1 MKQKQILFLVILFLS
16 FSKNVFS
23 AENEKP
29 QENLTKEEKI
39 LTLED
44 CVSLAKEN
52 NLSIKVEQNTLNDLK
67 RKNETSWNSVS
78 PSIKGEA
85 SFLDDFSKNTESFS
99 VSGSLGLTL
108 STNLYSTIKGAKLNY
123 ENGLLTYNQAV
134 KQIEMSVWK
143 TFYGLI
149 YKTEYLSFQSQNLL
163 TAKKNYEQNLE
174 KFKNGKIS
182 ELDVMT
188 SRVNYE
194 QKKPT
199 VEEARIGL
207 VNDMELF
214 KQIIGVPFDE
224 EIKLSGSL
232 DSFLELKNVKLPPKE
247 NPAPNVQAAQ
257 FALQIAENNLL
268 ADRFSA
274 YGPVI
279 SGSYKYGQ
287 SLNIDNSLWNETN
300 SLTVAVSIPL
310 DGYLP
315 WSQGAVAIN
324 SKKQAVDSARL
335 KLEDAEKS
343 IRVNTENALRKINQI
358 ISMLEVSKETV
369 ALAKKTYEMTETAYN
384 YGKTD
389 FLTLQNASDNVL
401 NAEVSLKNQAK
412 TLMETLLDTEYLLG
426 LEFGTILKLSTE

>member
-1 MKQKQILFLVILFLS
+1 MKLKQILFLFILFS
-16 FSKNVFS
+16 VFSWNVFS
-23 AENEKP
+23 AENGELSK
-29 QENLTKEEKI
+29 EKI
-39 LTLED
+39 LTLEE
-44 CVSLAKEN
+44 CISLAKEN
-52 NLSIKVEQNTLNDLK
+52 NLSIKVQKNTLNDLK

-78 PSIKGEA
+78 PSIKGDA
-85 SFLDDFSKNTESFS
+85 AFQDDFTNKTTESFS
-99 VSGSLGLTL
+99 ISGSLGLTL

-143 TFYGLI
+143 TFYDLI
-149 YKTEYLSFQSQNLL
+149 YKTEYFSFQSQNLL

-182 ELDVMT
+182 ELDVMS
-188 SRVNYE
+188 SRVSYE
-194 QKKPT
+194 QKKP
-199 VEEARIGL
+199 VLEEARIDL
-207 VNDMELF
+207 TNNLELF
-214 KQIIGVPFDE
+214 KNIIGVDFDD
-224 EIKLSGSL
+224 EIKLDGSL
-232 DSFLELKNVKLPPKE
+232 DFLLELKDIKLPPKE
-247 NPAPNVQAAQ
+247 NPSPDVQAAK
-257 FALQIAENNLL
+257 FAVEIAENNLL
-268 ADRFSA
+268 AQRFSS
-274 YGPVI
+274 YSPVI
-279 SGSYKYGQ
+279 TGTYKYGQ
-287 SLNIDNSLWNETN
+287 ALNIDNSLWNETS
-300 SLTVAVSIPL
+300 SLSVGVSIPL
-310 DGYLP
+310 DSYLP
-315 WSQGAVAIN
+315 WSSSAVSIN
-324 SKKQAVDSARL
+324 SKKESLESAKL
-335 KLEDAEKS
+335 NLEDAENS

>member
-1 MKQKQILFLVILFLS
+1 MKLNQILFLFILFS
-16 FSKNVFS
+16 VFSWNVFS
-23 AENEKP
+23 AENGELSK
-29 QENLTKEEKI
+29 EKI
-39 LTLED
+39 LTLEE
-44 CVSLAKEN
+44 CISLAKEN
-52 NLSIKVEQNTLNDLK
+52 NLSIKVQKNTLNDLK

-78 PSIKGEA
+78 PSIKGDA
-85 SFLDDFSKNTESFS
+85 AFQDDFTNKTESFS
-99 VSGSLGLTL
+99 ISGSLGLTL

-143 TFYGLI
+143 TFYDLI
-149 YKTEYLSFQSQNLL
+149 YKTEYFSFQSQNLL

-182 ELDVMT
+182 ELDVMS
-188 SRVNYE
+188 SRVSYE
-194 QKKPT
+194 QKKP
-199 VEEARIGL
+199 VLEEARIDL
-207 VNDMELF
+207 TNNLELF
-214 KQIIGVPFDE
+214 KNIIGVDFDD
-224 EIKLSGSL
+224 EIKLDGSL
-232 DSFLELKNVKLPPKE
+232 DFLLELKDIKLPPKE
-247 NPAPNVQAAQ
+247 NPSPDVQAAK
-257 FALQIAENNLL
+257 FAVEIAENNLL
-268 ADRFSA
+268 AQRFSS
-274 YGPVI
+274 YSPVI
-279 SGSYKYGQ
+279 TGTYKYGQ
-287 SLNIDNSLWNETN
+287 TLNIDNSLWNEIS
-300 SLTVAVSIPL
+300 SLSVGVSIPL
-310 DGYLP
+310 DSYLP
-315 WSQGAVAIN
+315 WSSSAVSIN
-324 SKKQAVDSARL
+324 SKKESLESAKL
-335 KLEDAEKS
+335 NLEDAEKS

>member
-1 MKQKQILFLVILFLS
+1 MKLKQILFLFILFS
-16 FSKNVFS
+16 VFSWNVFS
-23 AENEKP
+23 AENGELSK
-29 QENLTKEEKI
+29 EKI
-39 LTLED
+39 LTLEE
-44 CVSLAKEN
+44 CISLAKEN
-52 NLSIKVEQNTLNDLK
+52 NLSIKVQKNTLNDLK

-78 PSIKGEA
+78 PSIKGDA
-85 SFLDDFSKNTESFS
+85 AFQDDFINKTESFAI
-99 VSGSLGLTL
+99 SGSLGLML

-143 TFYGLI
+143 TFYDLI
-149 YKTEYLSFQSQNLL
+149 YKTEYFSFQSQNLL

-182 ELDVMT
+182 ELDVMS
-188 SRVNYE
+188 SRVSYE
-194 QKKPT
+194 QKKP
-199 VEEARIGL
+199 VLEEARIDL
-207 VNDMELF
+207 TNNLELF
-214 KQIIGVPFDE
+214 KNIIGVDFDD
-224 EIKLSGSL
+224 EIKLDGSL
-232 DSFLELKNVKLPPKE
+232 DFLLELKDIKLPPKE
-247 NPAPNVQAAQ
+247 NPSPDVQAAK
-257 FALQIAENNLL
+257 FAVEIAENNLL
-268 ADRFSA
+268 AQRFSS
-274 YGPVI
+274 YSPVI
-279 SGSYKYGQ
+279 TGTYKYGQ
-287 SLNIDNSLWNETN
+287 ALNIDNSLWNETS
-300 SLTVAVSIPL
+300 SLSVGVSIPL
-310 DGYLP
+310 DSYFL
-315 WSQGAVAIN
+315 WSSSAVSIN
-324 SKKQAVDSARL
+324 SKKESLESAKL
-335 KLEDAEKS
+335 NLEDAENS

>member
-1 MKQKQILFLVILFLS
+1 MKLKQILFLFILFS
-16 FSKNVFS
+16 VFSWNVFS
-23 AENEKP
+23 AENDELSK
-29 QENLTKEEKI
+29 EKI
-39 LTLED
+39 LTLEE
-44 CVSLAKEN
+44 CISLAKEN
-52 NLSIKVEQNTLNDLK
+52 NLSIKVQKNTLNDLK

-78 PSIKGEA
+78 PSIKGDA
-85 SFLDDFSKNTESFS
+85 AFQDDFVNKTESFAI
-99 VSGSLGLTL
+99 SGSLGLTL

-143 TFYGLI
+143 TFYDLI
-149 YKTEYLSFQSQNLL
+149 YKTEYFSFQSQNLL

-182 ELDVMT
+182 ELDVMS
-188 SRVNYE
+188 SRVSYE
-194 QKKPT
+194 QKKPLL
-199 VEEARIGL
+199 EEARIDL
-207 VNDMELF
+207 TNNLELF
-214 KQIIGVPFDE
+214 KNIIGVDFDD
-224 EIKLSGSL
+224 EIKLDGSL
-232 DSFLELKNVKLPPKE
+232 DFLLELKDIKLPPKE
-247 NPAPNVQAAQ
+247 NPSPDVQAAK
-257 FALQIAENNLL
+257 FAVEIAENNLL
-268 ADRFSA
+268 AQRFSS
-274 YGPVI
+274 YSPVI
-279 SGSYKYGQ
+279 TGTYKYGQ
-287 SLNIDNSLWNETN
+287 ALNIDNSLWNETS
-300 SLTVAVSIPL
+300 SLSVGVSIPL
-310 DGYLP
+310 DSYLP
-315 WSQGAVAIN
+315 WSSNAVSIN
-324 SKKQAVDSARL
+324 SKKESLESAKL
-335 KLEDAEKS
+335 NLEDAEKS

>member
-1 MKQKQILFLVILFLS
+1 MKLKQILFLFILFS
-16 FSKNVFS
+16 VFSWNVFS
-23 AENEKP
+23 AENGELSK
-29 QENLTKEEKI
+29 EKI
-39 LTLED
+39 LTLEE
-44 CVSLAKEN
+44 CISLAKEN
-52 NLSIKVEQNTLNDLK
+52 NLSIKVHKNTLNDLK

-85 SFLDDFSKNTESFS
+85 AFQDDFVNKTESFAI
-99 VSGSLGLTL
+99 SGSLGLTL

-143 TFYGLI
+143 TFYDLI
-149 YKTEYLSFQSQNLL
+149 YKTEYFSFQSQNLL

-182 ELDVMT
+182 ELDVMS
-188 SRVNYE
+188 SRVSYE
-194 QKKPT
+194 QKKP
-199 VEEARIGL
+199 VLEEARIDL
-207 VNDMELF
+207 TNNLELF
-214 KQIIGVPFDE
+214 KNIIGVDFDD
-224 EIKLSGSL
+224 EIKLDGSL
-232 DSFLELKNVKLPPKE
+232 DFLLELKDIKLPPKE
-247 NPAPNVQAAQ
+247 NPSPDVQAAK
-257 FALQIAENNLL
+257 FAVEIAENNLL
-268 ADRFSA
+268 AQRFSS
-274 YGPVI
+274 YSPVI
-279 SGSYKYGQ
+279 TGTYKYGQ
-287 SLNIDNSLWNETN
+287 ALNIDNSLWNETS
-300 SLTVAVSIPL
+300 SLSVGVSIPL
-310 DGYLP
+310 DSYLP
-315 WSQGAVAIN
+315 WSSSAVSIN
-324 SKKQAVDSARL
+324 SKKESLESAKL
-335 KLEDAEKS
+335 NLEDAEKS

>member
-1 MKQKQILFLVILFLS
+1 MKLKQILFLFILFS
-16 FSKNVFS
+16 VFSWNVFS
-23 AENEKP
+23 AENGELSK
-29 QENLTKEEKI
+29 EKI
-39 LTLED
+39 LTLEE
-44 CVSLAKEN
+44 CISLAKEN
-52 NLSIKVEQNTLNDLK
+52 NLSIKVQKNTLNDLK

-78 PSIKGEA
+78 PSIKGDA
-85 SFLDDFSKNTESFS
+85 AFQDDFTNKTTESFS
-99 VSGSLGLTL
+99 ISGSLGLTL

-143 TFYGLI
+143 TFYDLI
-149 YKTEYLSFQSQNLL
+149 YKTEYFSFQSQNLL

-182 ELDVMT
+182 ELDVMS
-188 SRVNYE
+188 SRVSYE
-194 QKKPT
+194 QKKP
-199 VEEARIGL
+199 VLEEARIDL
-207 VNDMELF
+207 TNNLELF
-214 KQIIGVPFDE
+214 KNIIGVDFDD
-224 EIKLSGSL
+224 EIKLDGSL
-232 DSFLELKNVKLPPKE
+232 DFLLELKDIKLPPKE
-247 NPAPNVQAAQ
+247 NPSPDVQAAK
-257 FALQIAENNLL
+257 FAVEIAENNLL
-268 ADRFSA
+268 AQRFSS
-274 YGPVI
+274 YSPVI
-279 SGSYKYGQ
+279 TGTYKYGQ
-287 SLNIDNSLWNETN
+287 TLNIDNSLWNETS
-300 SLTVAVSIPL
+300 SLSVGVSIPL
-310 DGYLP
+310 DSYLP
-315 WSQGAVAIN
+315 WSSNAVSIN
-324 SKKQAVDSARL
+324 SKKESLESAKL
-335 KLEDAEKS
+335 NLEDAEKS

>member
-1 MKQKQILFLVILFLS
+1 MKLKQILFLFILFS
-16 FSKNVFS
+16 VFSWNVFS
-23 AENEKP
+23 AENDELSK
-29 QENLTKEEKI
+29 EKI
-39 LTLED
+39 LTLEE
-44 CVSLAKEN
+44 CISLAKEN
-52 NLSIKVEQNTLNDLK
+52 NLSIKVQKNTLNDLK

-78 PSIKGEA
+78 PSIKGDA
-85 SFLDDFSKNTESFS
+85 AFQDDFTNKTTESFS
-99 VSGSLGLTL
+99 ISGSLGLTL

-143 TFYGLI
+143 TFYDLI
-149 YKTEYLSFQSQNLL
+149 YKTEYFSFQSQNLL

-182 ELDVMT
+182 ELDVMS
-188 SRVNYE
+188 SRVSYE
-194 QKKPT
+194 QKKP
-199 VEEARIGL
+199 VLEEARIDL
-207 VNDMELF
+207 TNNLELF
-214 KQIIGVPFDE
+214 KNIIGVDFDD
-224 EIKLSGSL
+224 EIKLDGSL
-232 DSFLELKNVKLPPKE
+232 DFLLELKDIKLPPKE
-247 NPAPNVQAAQ
+247 NPSPDVQAAK
-257 FALQIAENNLL
+257 FAVEIAENNLL
-268 ADRFSA
+268 AQRFSS
-274 YGPVI
+274 YSPVI
-279 SGSYKYGQ
+279 TGTYKYGQ
-287 SLNIDNSLWNETN
+287 TLNIDNSLWNETS
-300 SLTVAVSIPL
+300 SLSVGVSIPL
-310 DGYLP
+310 DSYLP
-315 WSQGAVAIN
+315 WSSSAVSIN
-324 SKKQAVDSARL
+324 SKKKSLESAKL
-335 KLEDAEKS
+335 NLEDAEKS

>member
-1 MKQKQILFLVILFLS
+1 MKLKQILFLFILFS
-16 FSKNVFS
+16 VFSWNVFS
-23 AENEKP
+23 AENDELSK
-29 QENLTKEEKI
+29 EKI
-39 LTLED
+39 LTLEE
-44 CVSLAKEN
+44 CISLAKEN
-52 NLSIKVEQNTLNDLK
+52 NLSIKVQKNTLNDLK

-85 SFLDDFSKNTESFS
+85 AFQDDFVNKTESFAI
-99 VSGSLGLTL
+99 SGSLGLTL

-143 TFYGLI
+143 TFYDLI
-149 YKTEYLSFQSQNLL
+149 YKTEYFSFQSQNLL

-182 ELDVMT
+182 ELDVMS
-188 SRVNYE
+188 SRVSYE
-194 QKKPT
+194 QKKP
-199 VEEARIGL
+199 VLEEARIDL
-207 VNDMELF
+207 TNNLELF
-214 KQIIGVPFDE
+214 KNIIGVDFDD
-224 EIKLSGSL
+224 EIKLDGSL
-232 DSFLELKNVKLPPKE
+232 DFLLELKDIKLPPKE
-247 NPAPNVQAAQ
+247 NPSPDVQAAK
-257 FALQIAENNLL
+257 FAVEIAENNLL
-268 ADRFSA
+268 AQRFSS
-274 YGPVI
+274 YSPVI
-279 SGSYKYGQ
+279 TGTYKYGQ
-287 SLNIDNSLWNETN
+287 TLNIDNSLWNETS
-300 SLTVAVSIPL
+300 SLSVGVSIPL
-310 DGYLP
+310 DSYLP
-315 WSQGAVAIN
+315 WSSSAVSIN
-324 SKKQAVDSARL
+324 SKKESLESAKL
-335 KLEDAEKS
+335 NLEDAEKS

>member
-1 MKQKQILFLVILFLS
+1 MKLKQILFLFILFS
-16 FSKNVFS
+16 VFSWNVFS
-23 AENEKP
+23 AENDELSK
-29 QENLTKEEKI
+29 EKI
-39 LTLED
+39 LTLEE
-44 CVSLAKEN
+44 CISLAKEN
-52 NLSIKVEQNTLNDLK
+52 NLSIKVQKNTLNDLK

-85 SFLDDFSKNTESFS
+85 AFQDDFINKTESFAI
-99 VSGSLGLTL
+99 SGSLGLTL

-143 TFYGLI
+143 TFYDLI
-149 YKTEYLSFQSQNLL
+149 YKTEYFSFQSQNLL

-182 ELDVMT
+182 ELDVMS
-188 SRVNYE
+188 SRVSYE
-194 QKKPT
+194 QKKP
-199 VEEARIGL
+199 VLEEARIDL
-207 VNDMELF
+207 TNNLELF
-214 KQIIGVPFDE
+214 KNIIGVDFDD
-224 EIKLSGSL
+224 EIKLDGSL
-232 DSFLELKNVKLPPKE
+232 DFLLELKDIKLPPKE
-247 NPAPNVQAAQ
+247 NPSPDVQAAK
-257 FALQIAENNLL
+257 FAVEIAENNLL
-268 ADRFSA
+268 AQRFSS
-274 YGPVI
+274 YSPVI
-279 SGSYKYGQ
+279 TGTYKYGQ
-287 SLNIDNSLWNETN
+287 TLNIDNSLWNETS
-300 SLTVAVSIPL
+300 SLSVGVSIPL
-310 DGYLP
+310 DSYLP
-315 WSQGAVAIN
+315 WSSSAVSIN
-324 SKKQAVDSARL
+324 SKKESLESAKL
-335 KLEDAEKS
+335 NLEDAEKS

>member
-1 MKQKQILFLVILFLS
+1 MKLKQILFLFILFS
-16 FSKNVFS
+16 VFSWNVFS
-23 AENEKP
+23 AENDELSK
-29 QENLTKEEKI
+29 EKI
-39 LTLED
+39 LTLEE
-44 CVSLAKEN
+44 CISLAKEN
-52 NLSIKVEQNTLNDLK
+52 NLSIKVHKNTLNDLK

-85 SFLDDFSKNTESFS
+85 AFQDDFVNKTESFS
-99 VSGSLGLTL
+99 ISGSLGLTL

-143 TFYGLI
+143 TFYDLI
-149 YKTEYLSFQSQNLL
+149 YKTEYFSFQSQNLL

-182 ELDVMT
+182 ELDVMS
-188 SRVNYE
+188 SRVSYE
-194 QKKPT
+194 QKKP
-199 VEEARIGL
+199 VLEEARIDL
-207 VNDMELF
+207 TNNLELF
-214 KQIIGVPFDE
+214 KNIIGVDFDD
-224 EIKLSGSL
+224 EIKLDGSL
-232 DSFLELKNVKLPPKE
+232 DFLLELKDIKLPPKE
-247 NPAPNVQAAQ
+247 NPSPDVQAAK
-257 FALQIAENNLL
+257 FAVEIAENNLL
-268 ADRFSA
+268 AQRFSS
-274 YGPVI
+274 YSPVI
-279 SGSYKYGQ
+279 TGTYKYSQ
-287 SLNIDNSLWNETN
+287 ALNIDNSLWNETS
-300 SLTVAVSIPL
+300 SLSVGVSIPL
-310 DGYLP
+310 DSYLP
-315 WSQGAVAIN
+315 WSSSAVSIN
-324 SKKQAVDSARL
+324 SKKESLESAKL
-335 KLEDAEKS
+335 NLEDAEKS

>member
-1 MKQKQILFLVILFLS
+1 MKLKQILFLFILFS
-16 FSKNVFS
+16 VFSWNVYS
-23 AENEKP
+23 AENGELSK
-29 QENLTKEEKI
+29 EKI
-39 LTLED
+39 LTLEE
-44 CVSLAKEN
+44 CISLAKEN
-52 NLSIKVEQNTLNDLK
+52 NLSIKVQKNTLNDLK

-78 PSIKGEA
+78 PSIKGDA
-85 SFLDDFSKNTESFS
+85 AFQDDFNKTQSFS
-99 VSGSLGLTL
+99 ISGSLGLTL

-143 TFYGLI
+143 TFYDLI
-149 YKTEYLSFQSQNLL
+149 YKTEYFSFQSQNLL

-182 ELDVMT
+182 ELDVMS
-188 SRVNYE
+188 SRVSYE
-194 QKKPT
+194 QKKP
-199 VEEARIGL
+199 VLEEARIDL
-207 VNDMELF
+207 TNNLELF
-214 KQIIGVPFDE
+214 KNIIGVDFDD
-224 EIKLSGSL
+224 EIKLDGSL
-232 DSFLELKNVKLPPKE
+232 DFLLELKDIKLPPKE
-247 NPAPNVQAAQ
+247 NPSPDVQAAK
-257 FALQIAENNLL
+257 FAVEIAENNLL
-268 ADRFSA
+268 AQRFSS
-274 YGPVI
+274 YSPVI
-279 SGSYKYGQ
+279 TGTYKYGQ
-287 SLNIDNSLWNETN
+287 TLNIDNSLWNETS
-300 SLTVAVSIPL
+300 SLSVGVSIPL
-310 DGYLP
+310 DSYLP
-315 WSQGAVAIN
+315 WSSSAVSIN
-324 SKKQAVDSARL
+324 SKKESLESAKL
-335 KLEDAEKS
+335 NLEDAEKS

>member
-1 MKQKQILFLVILFLS
+1 MKLKQILFLFILFS
-16 FSKNVFS
+16 IFSWNVFS
-23 AENEKP
+23 AENDELSK
-29 QENLTKEEKI
+29 EKI
-39 LTLED
+39 LTLEE
-44 CVSLAKEN
+44 CISLAKEN
-52 NLSIKVEQNTLNDLK
+52 NLSIKVQKNTLNDLK

-85 SFLDDFSKNTESFS
+85 AFQDDFINKTESFAI
-99 VSGSLGLTL
+99 SGSLGLTL

-143 TFYGLI
+143 TFYDLI
-149 YKTEYLSFQSQNLL
+149 YKTEYFSFQSQNLL

-182 ELDVMT
+182 ELDVMS
-188 SRVNYE
+188 SRVSYE
-194 QKKPT
+194 QKKP
-199 VEEARIGL
+199 VLEEARIDL
-207 VNDMELF
+207 TNNLELF
-214 KQIIGVPFDE
+214 KNIIGVDFDD
-224 EIKLSGSL
+224 EIKLDGSL
-232 DSFLELKNVKLPPKE
+232 DFLLELKDIKLPPKE
-247 NPAPNVQAAQ
+247 NPSPDVQAAK
-257 FALQIAENNLL
+257 FAVEIAENNLL
-268 ADRFSA
+268 AQRFSS
-274 YGPVI
+274 YSPVI
-279 SGSYKYGQ
+279 TGTYKYGQ
-287 SLNIDNSLWNETN
+287 ALNIDNSLWNETS
-300 SLTVAVSIPL
+300 SLSVGVSIPL
-310 DGYLP
+310 DSYLP
-315 WSQGAVAIN
+315 WSSSAVSIN
-324 SKKQAVDSARL
+324 SKKESLESAKL
-335 KLEDAEKS
+335 NLEDAEKS

>member
-1 MKQKQILFLVILFLS
+1 MKLKQILFLFILFS
-16 FSKNVFS
+16 VFSWNVFS
-23 AENEKP
+23 AENDELSK
-29 QENLTKEEKI
+29 EKI
-39 LTLED
+39 LTLEE
-44 CVSLAKEN
+44 CISLAKEN
-52 NLSIKVEQNTLNDLK
+52 NLSIKVQKNTLNDLK

-85 SFLDDFSKNTESFS
+85 AFQDDFVNTTESFAI
-99 VSGSLGLTL
+99 SGSLGLTL

-143 TFYGLI
+143 TFYDLI
-149 YKTEYLSFQSQNLL
+149 YKTEYFSFQSQNLL

-182 ELDVMT
+182 ELDVMS
-188 SRVNYE
+188 SRVSYE
-194 QKKPT
+194 QKKP
-199 VEEARIGL
+199 VLEEARIDL
-207 VNDMELF
+207 TNNLELF
-214 KQIIGVPFDE
+214 KNIIGVDFDD
-224 EIKLSGSL
+224 EIKLDGSL
-232 DSFLELKNVKLPPKE
+232 DFLLELKDIKLPPKE
-247 NPAPNVQAAQ
+247 NPSPDVQAAK
-257 FALQIAENNLL
+257 FAVEIAENNLL
-268 ADRFSA
+268 AQRFSS
-274 YGPVI
+274 YSPVI
-279 SGSYKYGQ
+279 TGTYKYGQ
-287 SLNIDNSLWNETN
+287 ALNIDNSLWNETS
-300 SLTVAVSIPL
+300 SLSVGVSIPL
-310 DGYLP
+310 DSYLP
-315 WSQGAVAIN
+315 WSSSAVSIN
-324 SKKQAVDSARL
+324 SKKESLESAKL
-335 KLEDAEKS
+335 NLEDAEKS

>member
-1 MKQKQILFLVILFLS
+1 MKLKQILFLFILFS
-16 FSKNVFS
+16 VFSWNVFS
-23 AENEKP
+23 AENDELSK
-29 QENLTKEEKI
+29 EKI
-39 LTLED
+39 LTLEE
-44 CVSLAKEN
+44 CISLAKEN
-52 NLSIKVEQNTLNDLK
+52 NLSIKVHKNTLNDLK

-85 SFLDDFSKNTESFS
+85 AFQDDFVNKTESFAI
-99 VSGSLGLTL
+99 SGSLGLTL

-143 TFYGLI
+143 TFYDLI
-149 YKTEYLSFQSQNLL
+149 YKTEYFSFQSQNLL

-182 ELDVMT
+182 ELDVMS
-188 SRVNYE
+188 SRVSYE
-194 QKKPT
+194 QKKP
-199 VEEARIGL
+199 VLEEARIDL
-207 VNDMELF
+207 TNNLELF
-214 KQIIGVPFDE
+214 KNIIGVDFDD
-224 EIKLSGSL
+224 EIKLDGSL
-232 DSFLELKNVKLPPKE
+232 DFLLELKDIKLPPKE
-247 NPAPNVQAAQ
+247 NPSPDVQAAK
-257 FALQIAENNLL
+257 FAVEIAENNLL
-268 ADRFSA
+268 AQRFSS
-274 YGPVI
+274 YSPVI
-279 SGSYKYGQ
+279 TGTYKYGQ
-287 SLNIDNSLWNETN
+287 TLNIDNSLWNETS
-300 SLTVAVSIPL
+300 SLSVGVSIPL
-310 DGYLP
+310 DSYLP
-315 WSQGAVAIN
+315 WSSSAVSIN
-324 SKKQAVDSARL
+324 SKKESLESAKL
-335 KLEDAEKS
+335 NLEDAEKS

-412 TLMETLLDTEYLLG
+412 TLMENLLDTEYLLG

>member
-1 MKQKQILFLVILFLS
+1 MKLKQILFLFILFS
-16 FSKNVFS
+16 VFSWNVFS
-23 AENEKP
+23 AENDELSK
-29 QENLTKEEKI
+29 EKI
-39 LTLED
+39 LTLEE
-44 CVSLAKEN
+44 CISLAKEN
-52 NLSIKVEQNTLNDLK
+52 NLSIKVQKNTLNDLK

-78 PSIKGEA
+78 PSIKGDA
-85 SFLDDFSKNTESFS
+85 AFQDDFTNKTTESFS
-99 VSGSLGLTL
+99 ISGSLGLTL

-143 TFYGLI
+143 TFYDLI
-149 YKTEYLSFQSQNLL
+149 YKTEYFSFQSQNLL

-182 ELDVMT
+182 ELDVMS
-188 SRVNYE
+188 SRVSYE
-194 QKKPT
+194 QKKP
-199 VEEARIGL
+199 VLEEARIDL
-207 VNDMELF
+207 TNNLELF
-214 KQIIGVPFDE
+214 KNIIGVDFDD
-224 EIKLSGSL
+224 EIKLDGSL
-232 DSFLELKNVKLPPKE
+232 DFLLELKDIKLPPKE
-247 NPAPNVQAAQ
+247 NPSPDVQAAK
-257 FALQIAENNLL
+257 FAVEIAENNLL
-268 ADRFSA
+268 AQRFSS
-274 YGPVI
+274 YSPVI
-279 SGSYKYGQ
+279 TGTYKYGQ
-287 SLNIDNSLWNETN
+287 ALNIDNSLWNETS
-300 SLTVAVSIPL
+300 SLSVGVSIPL
-310 DGYLP
+310 DSYLP
-315 WSQGAVAIN
+315 WSSSAVSIN
-324 SKKQAVDSARL
+324 SKKESLESAKL
-335 KLEDAEKS
+335 NLEDAEKS

>member
-1 MKQKQILFLVILFLS
+1 MKLKQILFLFILFS
-16 FSKNVFS
+16 VFSWNVFS
-23 AENEKP
+23 AENGELSK
-29 QENLTKEEKI
+29 EKI
-39 LTLED
+39 LTLEE
-44 CVSLAKEN
+44 CISLAKEN
-52 NLSIKVEQNTLNDLK
+52 NLSIKVQKNTLNDLK

-78 PSIKGEA
+78 PSIKGDA
-85 SFLDDFSKNTESFS
+85 AFQDDFINKTESFAI
-99 VSGSLGLTL
+99 SGSLGLML

-143 TFYGLI
+143 TFYDLI
-149 YKTEYLSFQSQNLL
+149 YKTEYFSFQSQNLL

-182 ELDVMT
+182 ELDVMS
-188 SRVNYE
+188 SRVSYE
-194 QKKPT
+194 QKKP
-199 VEEARIGL
+199 VLEEARIDL
-207 VNDMELF
+207 TNNLELF
-214 KQIIGVPFDE
+214 KNIIGVDFDD
-224 EIKLSGSL
+224 EIKLDGSL
-232 DSFLELKNVKLPPKE
+232 DFLLELKDIKLPPKE
-247 NPAPNVQAAQ
+247 NPSPDVQAAK
-257 FALQIAENNLL
+257 FAVEIAENNLL
-268 ADRFSA
+268 AQRFSS
-274 YGPVI
+274 YSPVI
-279 SGSYKYGQ
+279 TGTYKYGQ
-287 SLNIDNSLWNETN
+287 ALNIDNSLWNETS
-300 SLTVAVSIPL
+300 SLSVGVSIPL
-310 DGYLP
+310 DSYLP
-315 WSQGAVAIN
+315 WSSSAVSIN
-324 SKKQAVDSARL
+324 SKKESLESAKL
-335 KLEDAEKS
+335 NLEDAENS

>member
-1 MKQKQILFLVILFLS
+1 MKLKQILFLFIF
-16 FSKNVFS
+16 FSVFSWNVFS
-23 AENEKP
+23 AENDELSK
-29 QENLTKEEKI
+29 EKI
-39 LTLED
+39 LTLEE
-44 CVSLAKEN
+44 CISLAKEN
-52 NLSIKVEQNTLNDLK
+52 NLSIKVHKNTLNDLK

-78 PSIKGEA
+78 PSIKGDA
-85 SFLDDFSKNTESFS
+85 AFQDDFTNKTESFAI
-99 VSGSLGLTL
+99 SGSLGLTL

-143 TFYGLI
+143 TFYDLI
-149 YKTEYLSFQSQNLL
+149 YKTEYFSFQSQNLL

-182 ELDVMT
+182 ELDVMS
-188 SRVNYE
+188 SRVSYE
-194 QKKPT
+194 QKKP
-199 VEEARIGL
+199 VLEEARIDL
-207 VNDMELF
+207 TNNLELF
-214 KQIIGVPFDE
+214 KNIIGVDFDD
-224 EIKLSGSL
+224 EIKLDGSL
-232 DSFLELKNVKLPPKE
+232 DFLLELKDIKLPPKE
-247 NPAPNVQAAQ
+247 NPSPDVQAAK
-257 FALQIAENNLL
+257 FAVEIAENNLL
-268 ADRFSA
+268 AQRFSS
-274 YGPVI
+274 YSPVI
-279 SGSYKYGQ
+279 TGTYKYGQ
-287 SLNIDNSLWNETN
+287 TLNIDNSLWNETS
-300 SLTVAVSIPL
+300 SLSVGVSIPL
-310 DGYLP
+310 DSYLP
-315 WSQGAVAIN
+315 WSSNAVSIN
-324 SKKQAVDSARL
+324 SKKESLESAKL
-335 KLEDAEKS
+335 NLEDAEKS

>member
-1 MKQKQILFLVILFLS
+1 MKLKQILFLFILFS
-16 FSKNVFS
+16 VFSWNVFS
-23 AENEKP
+23 AENGELSK
-29 QENLTKEEKI
+29 EKI
-39 LTLED
+39 LTLEE
-44 CVSLAKEN
+44 CISLAKEN
-52 NLSIKVEQNTLNDLK
+52 NLSIKVHKNTLNDLK

-78 PSIKGEA
+78 PSIKGDA
-85 SFLDDFSKNTESFS
+85 AFQDDFTNKTTESFS
-99 VSGSLGLTL
+99 ISGSLGLTL

-143 TFYGLI
+143 TFYDLI
-149 YKTEYLSFQSQNLL
+149 YKTEYFSFQSQNLL

-182 ELDVMT
+182 ELDVMS
-188 SRVNYE
+188 SRVSYE
-194 QKKPT
+194 QKKP
-199 VEEARIGL
+199 VLEEARIDL
-207 VNDMELF
+207 TNNLELF
-214 KQIIGVPFDE
+214 KNIIGVDFDD
-224 EIKLSGSL
+224 EIKLDGSL
-232 DSFLELKNVKLPPKE
+232 DFLLELKDIKLPPKE
-247 NPAPNVQAAQ
+247 NPSPDVQAAK
-257 FALQIAENNLL
+257 FAVEIAENNLL
-268 ADRFSA
+268 AQRFSS
-274 YGPVI
+274 YSPVI
-279 SGSYKYGQ
+279 TGTYKYGQ
-287 SLNIDNSLWNETN
+287 ALNIDNSLWNETS
-300 SLTVAVSIPL
+300 SLSVGVSIPL
-310 DGYLP
+310 DSYLP
-315 WSQGAVAIN
+315 WSSSAVSIN
-324 SKKQAVDSARL
+324 SKKESLESAKL
-335 KLEDAEKS
+335 NLEDAENS

>member
-1 MKQKQILFLVILFLS
+1 MKLKQILFLFILFS
-16 FSKNVFS
+16 VFSWNVFS
-23 AENEKP
+23 AENDELSK
-29 QENLTKEEKI
+29 EKI
-39 LTLED
+39 LTLEE
-44 CVSLAKEN
+44 CISLAKEN
-52 NLSIKVEQNTLNDLK
+52 NLSIKVQKNTLNDLK

-85 SFLDDFSKNTESFS
+85 AFQDDFNKTESFAI
-99 VSGSLGLTL
+99 SGSLGLTL

-143 TFYGLI
+143 TFYDLI
-149 YKTEYLSFQSQNLL
+149 YKTEYFSFQSQNLL

-182 ELDVMT
+182 ELDVMS
-188 SRVNYE
+188 SRVSYE
-194 QKKPT
+194 QKKP
-199 VEEARIGL
+199 VLEEARIDL
-207 VNDMELF
+207 TNNLELF
-214 KQIIGVPFDE
+214 KNIIGVDFDD
-224 EIKLSGSL
+224 EIKLDGSL
-232 DSFLELKNVKLPPKE
+232 DFLLELKDIKLPPKE
-247 NPAPNVQAAQ
+247 NPSPDVQAAK
-257 FALQIAENNLL
+257 FAVEIAENNLL
-268 ADRFSA
+268 AQRFSS
-274 YGPVI
+274 YSPVI
-279 SGSYKYGQ
+279 TGTYKYGQ
-287 SLNIDNSLWNETN
+287 TLNIDNSLWNETS
-300 SLTVAVSIPL
+300 SLSVGVSIPL
-310 DGYLP
+310 DSYLP
-315 WSQGAVAIN
+315 WSSSAVSIN
-324 SKKQAVDSARL
+324 SKKESLESAKL
-335 KLEDAEKS
+335 NLEDAEKS

>member
-1 MKQKQILFLVILFLS
+1 MKLKQILFLFILFS
-16 FSKNVFS
+16 VFSWNVFS
-23 AENEKP
+23 AENGELSK
-29 QENLTKEEKI
+29 EKI
-39 LTLED
+39 LTLEE
-44 CVSLAKEN
+44 CISLAKEN
-52 NLSIKVEQNTLNDLK
+52 NLSIKVHKNTLNDLK

-85 SFLDDFSKNTESFS
+85 AFQDDFINKTESFS
-99 VSGSLGLTL
+99 ISGSLGLTL

-143 TFYGLI
+143 TFYDLI
-149 YKTEYLSFQSQNLL
+149 YKTEYFSFQSQNLL

-182 ELDVMT
+182 ELDVMS
-188 SRVNYE
+188 SRVSYE
-194 QKKPT
+194 QKKP
-199 VEEARIGL
+199 VLEEARIDL
-207 VNDMELF
+207 TNNLELF
-214 KQIIGVPFDE
+214 KNIIGVDFDD
-224 EIKLSGSL
+224 EIKLDGSL
-232 DSFLELKNVKLPPKE
+232 DFLLELKDIKLPPKE
-247 NPAPNVQAAQ
+247 NPSPDVQAAK
-257 FALQIAENNLL
+257 FAVEIAENNLL
-268 ADRFSA
+268 AQRFSS
-274 YGPVI
+274 YSPVI
-279 SGSYKYGQ
+279 TGTYKYGQ
-287 SLNIDNSLWNETN
+287 ALNIDNSLWNETS
-300 SLTVAVSIPL
+300 SLSVGVSIPL
-310 DGYLP
+310 DSYLP
-315 WSQGAVAIN
+315 WSSSAVSIN
-324 SKKQAVDSARL
+324 SKKESLESAKL
-335 KLEDAEKS
+335 NLEDAEKS

>member
-1 MKQKQILFLVILFLS
+1 MKLKQILFLFILFS
-16 FSKNVFS
+16 VFSWNDFS
-23 AENEKP
+23 AENGELSK
-29 QENLTKEEKI
+29 EKI
-39 LTLED
+39 LTLEE
-44 CVSLAKEN
+44 CISLAKEN
-52 NLSIKVEQNTLNDLK
+52 NLSIKVQKNTLNDLK

-85 SFLDDFSKNTESFS
+85 AFQDDFVNKTESFAI
-99 VSGSLGLTL
+99 SGSLGLTL

-143 TFYGLI
+143 TFYDLI
-149 YKTEYLSFQSQNLL
+149 YKTEYFSFQSQNLL

-182 ELDVMT
+182 ELDVMS
-188 SRVNYE
+188 SRVSYE
-194 QKKPT
+194 QKKP
-199 VEEARIGL
+199 VLEEARIDL
-207 VNDMELF
+207 TNNLELF
-214 KQIIGVPFDE
+214 KNIIGVDFDD
-224 EIKLSGSL
+224 EIKLDGSL
-232 DSFLELKNVKLPPKE
+232 DFLLELKDIKLPPKE
-247 NPAPNVQAAQ
+247 NPSPDVQAAK
-257 FALQIAENNLL
+257 FAVEIAENNLL
-268 ADRFSA
+268 AQRFSS
-274 YGPVI
+274 YSPVI
-279 SGSYKYGQ
+279 TGTYKYGQ
-287 SLNIDNSLWNETN
+287 TLNIDNSLWNETS
-300 SLTVAVSIPL
+300 SLSVGVSIPL
-310 DGYLP
+310 DSYLP
-315 WSQGAVAIN
+315 WSSSAVSIN
-324 SKKQAVDSARL
+324 SKKESLESAKL
-335 KLEDAEKS
+335 NLEDAEKS

>member
-1 MKQKQILFLVILFLS
+1 MKLKQILFLFILFS
-16 FSKNVFS
+16 VFSWNVFS
-23 AENEKP
+23 AENGELSK
-29 QENLTKEEKI
+29 EKI
-39 LTLED
+39 LTLEE
-44 CVSLAKEN
+44 CISLAKEN
-52 NLSIKVEQNTLNDLK
+52 NLSIKVQKNTLNDLK

-85 SFLDDFSKNTESFS
+85 AFQDDFVNTTESFAI
-99 VSGSLGLTL
+99 SGSLGLTL

-143 TFYGLI
+143 TFYDLI
-149 YKTEYLSFQSQNLL
+149 YKTEYFSFQSQNLL

-182 ELDVMT
+182 ELDVMS
-188 SRVNYE
+188 SRVSYE
-194 QKKPT
+194 QKKP
-199 VEEARIGL
+199 VLEEARIDL
-207 VNDMELF
+207 TNNLELF
-214 KQIIGVPFDE
+214 KNIIGVDFDD
-224 EIKLSGSL
+224 EIKLDGSL
-232 DSFLELKNVKLPPKE
+232 DFLLELKDIKLPPKE
-247 NPAPNVQAAQ
+247 NPSPDVQAAK
-257 FALQIAENNLL
+257 FAVEIAENNLL
-268 ADRFSA
+268 AQRFSS
-274 YGPVI
+274 YSPVI
-279 SGSYKYGQ
+279 TGTYKYGQ
-287 SLNIDNSLWNETN
+287 ALNIDNSLWNETS
-300 SLTVAVSIPL
+300 SLSVGVSIPL
-310 DGYLP
+310 DSYLP
-315 WSQGAVAIN
+315 WSSSAVSIN
-324 SKKQAVDSARL
+324 SKKESLESAKL
-335 KLEDAEKS
+335 NLEDAEKS

>member
-1 MKQKQILFLVILFLS
+1 MKLKQILFLFILFS
-16 FSKNVFS
+16 VFSWNVFS
-23 AENEKP
+23 AENGELSK
-29 QENLTKEEKI
+29 EKI
-39 LTLED
+39 LTLEE
-44 CVSLAKEN
+44 CISLAKEN
-52 NLSIKVEQNTLNDLK
+52 NLSIKVHKNTLNDLK

-85 SFLDDFSKNTESFS
+85 AFQDDFVNKTESFAI
-99 VSGSLGLTL
+99 SGSLGLTL

-143 TFYGLI
+143 TFYDLI
-149 YKTEYLSFQSQNLL
+149 YKTEYFSFQSQNLL

-182 ELDVMT
+182 ELDVMS
-188 SRVNYE
+188 SRVSYE
-194 QKKPT
+194 QKKP
-199 VEEARIGL
+199 VLEEARIDL
-207 VNDMELF
+207 TNNLELF
-214 KQIIGVPFDE
+214 KNIIGVDFDD
-224 EIKLSGSL
+224 EIKLDGSL
-232 DSFLELKNVKLPPKE
+232 DFLLELKDIKLPPKE
-247 NPAPNVQAAQ
+247 NPSPDVQAAK
-257 FALQIAENNLL
+257 FAVEIAENNLL
-268 ADRFSA
+268 AQRFSS
-274 YGPVI
+274 YSPVI
-279 SGSYKYGQ
+279 TGTYKYGQ
-287 SLNIDNSLWNETN
+287 TLNIDNSLWNETS
-300 SLTVAVSIPL
+300 SLSVGVSIPL
-310 DGYLP
+310 DSYLP
-315 WSQGAVAIN
+315 WSSSAVSIN
-324 SKKQAVDSARL
+324 SKKESLESAKL
-335 KLEDAEKS
+335 NLEDAEKS

-426 LEFGTILKLSTE
+426 LEFGTILNLSTE

>member
-1 MKQKQILFLVILFLS
+1 MKLKQILFLFILFS
-16 FSKNVFS
+16 VFSWNVFS
-23 AENEKP
+23 AENGELSK
-29 QENLTKEEKI
+29 EKI
-39 LTLED
+39 LTLEE
-44 CVSLAKEN
+44 CISLAKEN
-52 NLSIKVEQNTLNDLK
+52 NLSIKVQKNTLNDLK

-78 PSIKGEA
+78 PSIKGDA
-85 SFLDDFSKNTESFS
+85 AFQDDFTNKTESFAI
-99 VSGSLGLTL
+99 SGSLGLTL

-143 TFYGLI
+143 TFYDLI
-149 YKTEYLSFQSQNLL
+149 YKTEYFSFQSQNLL

-182 ELDVMT
+182 ELDVMS
-188 SRVNYE
+188 SRVSYE
-194 QKKPT
+194 QKKP
-199 VEEARIGL
+199 VLEEARIDL
-207 VNDMELF
+207 TNNLELF
-214 KQIIGVPFDE
+214 KNIIGVDFDD
-224 EIKLSGSL
+224 EIKLDGSL
-232 DSFLELKNVKLPPKE
+232 DFLLELKDIKLPPKE
-247 NPAPNVQAAQ
+247 NPSPDVQAAK
-257 FALQIAENNLL
+257 FAVEIAENNLL
-268 ADRFSA
+268 AQRFSS
-274 YGPVI
+274 YSPVI
-279 SGSYKYGQ
+279 TGTYKYGQ
-287 SLNIDNSLWNETN
+287 ALNIDNSLWNETS
-300 SLTVAVSIPL
+300 SLSVGVSIPL
-310 DGYLP
+310 DSYLP
-315 WSQGAVAIN
+315 WSSNAVSIN
-324 SKKQAVDSARL
+324 SKKESLESAKL
-335 KLEDAEKS
+335 NLEDAEKS

>member
-1 MKQKQILFLVILFLS
+1 MKLKQILFLFILFS
-16 FSKNVFS
+16 VFSWNVFS
-23 AENEKP
+23 AENDELSK
-29 QENLTKEEKI
+29 EKI
-39 LTLED
+39 LTLEE
-44 CVSLAKEN
+44 CISLAKEN
-52 NLSIKVEQNTLNDLK
+52 NLSIKVHKNTLNDLK

-85 SFLDDFSKNTESFS
+85 AFQDDFVNKTESFS
-99 VSGSLGLTL
+99 ISGSLGLTL

-143 TFYGLI
+143 TFYDLI
-149 YKTEYLSFQSQNLL
+149 YKTEYFSFQSQNLL

-182 ELDVMT
+182 ELDVMS
-188 SRVNYE
+188 SRVSYE
-194 QKKPT
+194 QKKP
-199 VEEARIGL
+199 VLEEARIDL
-207 VNDMELF
+207 TNNLELF
-214 KQIIGVPFDE
+214 KNIIGVDFDD
-224 EIKLSGSL
+224 EIKLDGSL
-232 DSFLELKNVKLPPKE
+232 DFLLELKDIKLPPKE
-247 NPAPNVQAAQ
+247 NPSPDVQAAK
-257 FALQIAENNLL
+257 FAVEIAENNLL
-268 ADRFSA
+268 AQRFSS
-274 YGPVI
+274 YSPVI
-279 SGSYKYGQ
+279 TGTYKYGQ
-287 SLNIDNSLWNETN
+287 ALNIDNSLWNETS
-300 SLTVAVSIPL
+300 SLSVGVSIPL
-310 DGYLP
+310 DSYLP
-315 WSQGAVAIN
+315 WSSSAVSIN
-324 SKKQAVDSARL
+324 SKKESLESAKL
-335 KLEDAEKS
+335 NLEDAEKS

>member
-1 MKQKQILFLVILFLS
+1 MKLKQILFLFILFS
-16 FSKNVFS
+16 VFSWNVFS
-23 AENEKP
+23 AENGELSK
-29 QENLTKEEKI
+29 EKI
-39 LTLED
+39 LTLEE
-44 CVSLAKEN
+44 CISLAKEN
-52 NLSIKVEQNTLNDLK
+52 NLSIKVQKNTLNDLK

-78 PSIKGEA
+78 PSIKGDA
-85 SFLDDFSKNTESFS
+85 AFQDDFTNKTESFAI
-99 VSGSLGLTL
+99 SGSLGLTL

-143 TFYGLI
+143 TFYDLI
-149 YKTEYLSFQSQNLL
+149 YKTEYFSFQSQNLL

-182 ELDVMT
+182 ELDVMS
-188 SRVNYE
+188 SRVSYE
-194 QKKPT
+194 QKKP
-199 VEEARIGL
+199 VLEEARIDL
-207 VNDMELF
+207 TNNLELF
-214 KQIIGVPFDE
+214 KNIIGVDFDD
-224 EIKLSGSL
+224 EIKLDGSL
-232 DSFLELKNVKLPPKE
+232 DFLLELKDIKLPPKE
-247 NPAPNVQAAQ
+247 NPSPDVQAAK
-257 FALQIAENNLL
+257 FAVEIAENNLL
-268 ADRFSA
+268 AQRFSS
-274 YGPVI
+274 YSPVI
-279 SGSYKYGQ
+279 TGTYKYGQ
-287 SLNIDNSLWNETN
+287 ALNIDNSLWNETS
-300 SLTVAVSIPL
+300 SLSVGVSIPL
-310 DGYLP
+310 DSYLP
-315 WSQGAVAIN
+315 WSSSAVSIN
-324 SKKQAVDSARL
+324 SKKESLESAKL
-335 KLEDAEKS
+335 NLEDAENS

>member
-1 MKQKQILFLVILFLS
+1 MKLKQILFLFILFS
-16 FSKNVFS
+16 VFSWNVFS
-23 AENEKP
+23 AENGELSK
-29 QENLTKEEKI
+29 EKI
-39 LTLED
+39 LTLEE
-44 CVSLAKEN
+44 CISLAKEN
-52 NLSIKVEQNTLNDLK
+52 NLSIKVQKNTLNDLK

-78 PSIKGEA
+78 PSIKGDA
-85 SFLDDFSKNTESFS
+85 AFQDDFTNKTTESFS
-99 VSGSLGLTL
+99 ILGSLGLTL

-143 TFYGLI
+143 TFYDLI
-149 YKTEYLSFQSQNLL
+149 YKTEYFSFQSQNLL

-182 ELDVMT
+182 ELDVMS
-188 SRVNYE
+188 SRVSYE
-194 QKKPT
+194 QKKP
-199 VEEARIGL
+199 VLEEARIDL
-207 VNDMELF
+207 TNNLELF
-214 KQIIGVPFDE
+214 KNIIGVDFDD
-224 EIKLSGSL
+224 EIKLDGSL
-232 DSFLELKNVKLPPKE
+232 DFLLELKDIKLPPKE
-247 NPAPNVQAAQ
+247 NPSPDVQAAK
-257 FALQIAENNLL
+257 FAVEIAENNLL
-268 ADRFSA
+268 AQRFSS
-274 YGPVI
+274 YSPVI
-279 SGSYKYGQ
+279 TGTYKYGQ
-287 SLNIDNSLWNETN
+287 TLNIDNSLWNETS
-300 SLTVAVSIPL
+300 SLSVGVSIPL
-310 DGYLP
+310 DSYLP
-315 WSQGAVAIN
+315 WSSSAVSIN
-324 SKKQAVDSARL
+324 SKKESLESAKL
-335 KLEDAEKS
+335 NLEDAENS

>member
-1 MKQKQILFLVILFLS
+1 MKLKQILFLFILFS
-16 FSKNVFS
+16 VFSWNVFS
-23 AENEKP
+23 AENGELSK
-29 QENLTKEEKI
+29 EKI
-39 LTLED
+39 LTLEE
-44 CVSLAKEN
+44 CISLAKEN
-52 NLSIKVEQNTLNDLK
+52 NLSIKVQKNTLNDLK

-78 PSIKGEA
+78 PSIKGDA
-85 SFLDDFSKNTESFS
+85 AFQDDFINKTESFAI
-99 VSGSLGLTL
+99 SGSLGLTL

-143 TFYGLI
+143 TFYDLI
-149 YKTEYLSFQSQNLL
+149 YKTEYFSFQSQNLL

-182 ELDVMT
+182 ELDVMS
-188 SRVNYE
+188 SRVSYE
-194 QKKPT
+194 QKKP
-199 VEEARIGL
+199 VLEEARIDL
-207 VNDMELF
+207 TNNLELF
-214 KQIIGVPFDE
+214 KNIIGVDFDD
-224 EIKLSGSL
+224 EIKLDGSL
-232 DSFLELKNVKLPPKE
+232 DFLLELKDIKLPPKE
-247 NPAPNVQAAQ
+247 NPSPDVQAAK
-257 FALQIAENNLL
+257 FAVEIAENNLL
-268 ADRFSA
+268 AQRFSS
-274 YGPVI
+274 YSPVI
-279 SGSYKYGQ
+279 TGTYKYGQ
-287 SLNIDNSLWNETN
+287 TLNIDNSLWNETS
-300 SLTVAVSIPL
+300 SLSVGVSIPL
-310 DGYLP
+310 DSYLP
-315 WSQGAVAIN
+315 WSSSAVSIN
-324 SKKQAVDSARL
+324 SKKESLESAKL
-335 KLEDAEKS
+335 NLEDAEKS

>member
-1 MKQKQILFLVILFLS
+1 MKLKQILFLFILFS
-16 FSKNVFS
+16 VFSWNVFS
-23 AENEKP
+23 AENDELSK
-29 QENLTKEEKI
+29 EKI
-39 LTLED
+39 LTLEE
-44 CVSLAKEN
+44 CISLAKEN
-52 NLSIKVEQNTLNDLK
+52 NLSIKVHKNTLNDLK

-85 SFLDDFSKNTESFS
+85 AFQDDFVNKTESFAI
-99 VSGSLGLTL
+99 SGSLGLTL

-143 TFYGLI
+143 TFYDLI
-149 YKTEYLSFQSQNLL
+149 YKTEYFSFQSQNLL

-182 ELDVMT
+182 ELDVMS
-188 SRVNYE
+188 SRVSYE
-194 QKKPT
+194 QKKP
-199 VEEARIGL
+199 VLEEARIDL
-207 VNDMELF
+207 TNNLELF
-214 KQIIGVPFDE
+214 KNIIGVDFDD
-224 EIKLSGSL
+224 EIKLDGSL
-232 DSFLELKNVKLPPKE
+232 DFLLELKDIKLPPKE
-247 NPAPNVQAAQ
+247 NPSPDVQAAK
-257 FALQIAENNLL
+257 FAVEIAENNLL
-268 ADRFSA
+268 AQRFSS
-274 YGPVI
+274 YSPVI
-279 SGSYKYGQ
+279 TGTYKYGQ
-287 SLNIDNSLWNETN
+287 ALNIDNSLWNETS
-300 SLTVAVSIPL
+300 SLSVGVSIPL
-310 DGYLP
+310 DSYLP
-315 WSQGAVAIN
+315 WSSSAVSIN
-324 SKKQAVDSARL
+324 SKKESLESAKL
-335 KLEDAEKS
+335 NLEDAENS

>member
-1 MKQKQILFLVILFLS
+1 MKLKQILFLFILFS
-16 FSKNVFS
+16 VFSWNVFS
-23 AENEKP
+23 AENGELSK
-29 QENLTKEEKI
+29 EKI
-39 LTLED
+39 LTLEE
-44 CVSLAKEN
+44 CISLAKEN
-52 NLSIKVEQNTLNDLK
+52 NLSIKVHKNTLNDLK

-85 SFLDDFSKNTESFS
+85 AFQDDFTNKTESFAI
-99 VSGSLGLTL
+99 SGSLGLTL

-143 TFYGLI
+143 TFYDLI
-149 YKTEYLSFQSQNLL
+149 YKTEYFSFQSQNLL

-182 ELDVMT
+182 ELDVMS
-188 SRVNYE
+188 SRVSYE
-194 QKKPT
+194 QKKP
-199 VEEARIGL
+199 VLEEARIDL
-207 VNDMELF
+207 TNNLELF
-214 KQIIGVPFDE
+214 KNIIGVDFDD
-224 EIKLSGSL
+224 EIKLDGSL
-232 DSFLELKNVKLPPKE
+232 DFLLELKDIKLPPKE
-247 NPAPNVQAAQ
+247 NPSPDVQAAK
-257 FALQIAENNLL
+257 FAVEIAENNLL
-268 ADRFSA
+268 AQRFSS
-274 YGPVI
+274 YSPVI
-279 SGSYKYGQ
+279 TGTYKYGQ
-287 SLNIDNSLWNETN
+287 TLNIDNSLWNETS
-300 SLTVAVSIPL
+300 SLSVGVSIPL
-310 DGYLP
+310 DSYLP
-315 WSQGAVAIN
+315 WSSSAVSIN
-324 SKKQAVDSARL
+324 SKKESLESAKL
-335 KLEDAEKS
+335 NLEDAEKS

>member
-1 MKQKQILFLVILFLS
+1 MKLKQILFLFILFS
-16 FSKNVFS
+16 VFSWNVFS
-23 AENEKP
+23 AENGELSK
-29 QENLTKEEKI
+29 EKI
-39 LTLED
+39 LTLEE
-44 CVSLAKEN
+44 CISLAKEN
-52 NLSIKVEQNTLNDLK
+52 NLSIKVHKNTLNDLK
-67 RKNETSWNSVS
+67 RKNETSWNSIS

-85 SFLDDFSKNTESFS
+85 AFQDDFINKTESFAI
-99 VSGSLGLTL
+99 SGSLGLTL

-143 TFYGLI
+143 TFYDLI
-149 YKTEYLSFQSQNLL
+149 YKTEYFSFQSQNLL

-182 ELDVMT
+182 ELDVMS
-188 SRVNYE
+188 SRVSYE
-194 QKKPT
+194 QKKP
-199 VEEARIGL
+199 VLEEARIDL
-207 VNDMELF
+207 TNNLELF
-214 KQIIGVPFDE
+214 KNIIGVDFDD
-224 EIKLSGSL
+224 EIKLDGSL
-232 DSFLELKNVKLPPKE
+232 DFLLELKDIKLPPKE
-247 NPAPNVQAAQ
+247 NPSPDVQAAK
-257 FALQIAENNLL
+257 FAVEIAENNLL
-268 ADRFSA
+268 AQRFSS
-274 YGPVI
+274 YSPVI
-279 SGSYKYGQ
+279 TGTYKYGQ
-287 SLNIDNSLWNETN
+287 TLNIDNSLWNETS
-300 SLTVAVSIPL
+300 SLSVGVSIPL
-310 DGYLP
+310 DSYLP
-315 WSQGAVAIN
+315 WSSSAVSIN
-324 SKKQAVDSARL
+324 SKKESLESAKL
-335 KLEDAEKS
+335 NLEDAENS

>member
-1 MKQKQILFLVILFLS
+1 MKLKQILFLFILFS
-16 FSKNVFS
+16 VFSWNVFS
-23 AENEKP
+23 AENGELSK
-29 QENLTKEEKI
+29 EKI
-39 LTLED
+39 LTLEE
-44 CVSLAKEN
+44 CISLAKEN
-52 NLSIKVEQNTLNDLK
+52 NLSIKVHKNTLNDLK

-78 PSIKGEA
+78 PSIKGDA
-85 SFLDDFSKNTESFS
+85 AFQDDFVNKTESFAI
-99 VSGSLGLTL
+99 SGSLGLTL

-143 TFYGLI
+143 TFYDLI
-149 YKTEYLSFQSQNLL
+149 YKTEYFSFQSQNLL

-182 ELDVMT
+182 ELDVMS
-188 SRVNYE
+188 SRVSYE
-194 QKKPT
+194 QKKP
-199 VEEARIGL
+199 VLEEARIDL
-207 VNDMELF
+207 TNNLELF
-214 KQIIGVPFDE
+214 KNIIGVDFDD
-224 EIKLSGSL
+224 EIKLDGSL
-232 DSFLELKNVKLPPKE
+232 DFLLELKDIKLPPKE
-247 NPAPNVQAAQ
+247 NPSPDVQAAK
-257 FALQIAENNLL
+257 FAVEIAENNLL
-268 ADRFSA
+268 AQRFSS
-274 YGPVI
+274 YSPVI
-279 SGSYKYGQ
+279 TGTYKYGQ
-287 SLNIDNSLWNETN
+287 TLNIDNSLWNETS
-300 SLTVAVSIPL
+300 SLSVGVSIPL
-310 DGYLP
+310 DSYLP
-315 WSQGAVAIN
+315 WSSNAVSIN
-324 SKKQAVDSARL
+324 SKKESLESAKL
-335 KLEDAEKS
+335 NLEDAEKS

>member
-1 MKQKQILFLVILFLS
+1 MKLKQILFLFILFS
-16 FSKNVFS
+16 VFSWNVFS
-23 AENEKP
+23 AENGELSK
-29 QENLTKEEKI
+29 EKI
-39 LTLED
+39 LTLEE
-44 CVSLAKEN
+44 CISLAKEN
-52 NLSIKVEQNTLNDLK
+52 NLSIKVQKNTLNDLK

-78 PSIKGEA
+78 PSIKGDA
-85 SFLDDFSKNTESFS
+85 AFQDDFNKTESFS
-99 VSGSLGLTL
+99 ISGSLGLTL

-143 TFYGLI
+143 TFYDLI
-149 YKTEYLSFQSQNLL
+149 YKTEYFSFQSQNLL

-182 ELDVMT
+182 ELDVMS
-188 SRVNYE
+188 SRVSYE
-194 QKKPT
+194 QKKP
-199 VEEARIGL
+199 VLEEARIDL
-207 VNDMELF
+207 TNNLELF
-214 KQIIGVPFDE
+214 KNIIGVDFDD
-224 EIKLSGSL
+224 EIKLDGSL
-232 DSFLELKNVKLPPKE
+232 DFLLELKDIKLPPKE
-247 NPAPNVQAAQ
+247 NPSPDVQAAK
-257 FALQIAENNLL
+257 FAVEIAENNLL
-268 ADRFSA
+268 AQRFSS
-274 YGPVI
+274 YSPVI
-279 SGSYKYGQ
+279 TGTYKYGQ
-287 SLNIDNSLWNETN
+287 ALNIDNSLWNETS
-300 SLTVAVSIPL
+300 SLSVGVSIPL
-310 DGYLP
+310 DSYLP
-315 WSQGAVAIN
+315 WSSSAVSIN
-324 SKKQAVDSARL
+324 SKKESLESAKL
-335 KLEDAEKS
+335 NLEDAEKS

>member
-1 MKQKQILFLVILFLS
+1 MKLKQILFLFILFS
-16 FSKNVFS
+16 IFSWNVFS
-23 AENEKP
+23 AENDELSK
-29 QENLTKEEKI
+29 EKI
-39 LTLED
+39 LTLEE
-44 CVSLAKEN
+44 CISLAKEN
-52 NLSIKVEQNTLNDLK
+52 NLSIKVQKNTLNDLK

-78 PSIKGEA
+78 PSIKGDA
-85 SFLDDFSKNTESFS
+85 AFQDDFVNKTESFAI
-99 VSGSLGLTL
+99 SGSLGLTL

-143 TFYGLI
+143 TFYDLI
-149 YKTEYLSFQSQNLL
+149 YKTEYFSFQSQNLL

-182 ELDVMT
+182 ELDVMS
-188 SRVNYE
+188 SRVSYE
-194 QKKPT
+194 QKKP
-199 VEEARIGL
+199 VLEEARIDL
-207 VNDMELF
+207 TNNLELF
-214 KQIIGVPFDE
+214 KNIIGVDFDD
-224 EIKLSGSL
+224 EIKLDGSL
-232 DSFLELKNVKLPPKE
+232 DFLLELKDIKLPPKE
-247 NPAPNVQAAQ
+247 NPSPDVQAAK
-257 FALQIAENNLL
+257 FAVEIAENNLL
-268 ADRFSA
+268 AQRFSS
-274 YGPVI
+274 YSPVI
-279 SGSYKYGQ
+279 TGTYKYGQ
-287 SLNIDNSLWNETN
+287 ALNIDNSLWNETS
-300 SLTVAVSIPL
+300 SLSVGVSIPL
-310 DGYLP
+310 DSYLP
-315 WSQGAVAIN
+315 WSSSAVSIN
-324 SKKQAVDSARL
+324 SKKESLESAKL
-335 KLEDAEKS
+335 NLEDAEKS